1 MRQTFLLLALI
12 TCLSVHAECVLPG
25 VQPVQNPTLKYR
37 AFGSR
42 CEGLYE
48 SKVASVG
55 TVELVSLTRGA
66 FPDNLQVPQTLL
78 ITTSASQAVT
88 IRAVPLRSA
97 VYYRMEAPLS
107 PRQVLRWPTGDI
119 LARTN
124 ITGRYIGV
132 LGELSTGDQ
141 KLYVPA
147 SINGAAGP
155 LTAVF
160 RAGRPL
166 RNVRLRTKVVRNGR
180 CAEPAPWQP
189 ATASA
194 DSDNGRIIRI
204 VLPQQQGPFCIEAV
218 GTDGDQPVSATYQ
231 VSP

>member
-1 MRQTFLLLALI
+1 
-12 TCLSVHAECVLPG
+12 
-25 VQPVQNPTLKYR
+25 
-37 AFGSR
+37 
-42 CEGLYE
+42 
-48 SKVASVG
+48 VG
-55 TVELVSLTRGA
+55 TIELVSLTRGA
-66 FPDNLQVPQTLL
+66 FPDDFRAGQTLL
-78 ITTSASQAVT
+78 ITTTALQPVT

-107 PRQVLRWPTGDI
+107 PRQILRWPASDI
-119 LARTN
+119 LARTS
-124 ITGRYIGV
+124 ITGKYLGV
-132 LGELSTGDQ
+132 LGELSAGEQ

-147 SINGAAGP
+147 SINGATGP

-166 RNVRLRTKVVRNGR
+166 RNVRLRMKVVRNFR
-180 CAEPAPWQP
+180 CAEPLSWQQ

-204 VLPQQQGPFCIEAV
+204 VVPQQQARFCIEAV